1 MSYTRMCL
9 DSCGSLCVQIGWAES
24 PQWPPKKRWLCMG
37 KQNML
42 AYLPN
47 QLTVSLQFF
56 CNDVC
61 FLLGLYNT
69 KNNVIWWCGWPAK
82 ILWWKI
88 GFTPQAIRHF
98 CQYLQ
103 HSSSGA
109 ISSYL
114 WELSLIVA
122 SLGHHTQFT
131 FQKYP
136 LWGPPSTPSGKMAFL
151 PLPFDINVQLKNLP
165 ECLKTLFEVSSPP
178 MSIFA
183 A

>member
-98 CQYLQ
+98 CQYRQ

-109 ISSYL
+109 ISSATSGYWAWFL
-114 WELSLIVA
+114 PVLATILYS
-122 SLGHHTQFT
+122 HF
-131 FQKYP
+131 K
-136 LWGPPSTPSGKMAFL
+136 STPIGGL
-151 PLPFDINVQLKNLP
+151 RWPPLGI
-165 ECLKTLFEVSSPP
+165 
-178 MSIFA
+178 
-183 A
+183 